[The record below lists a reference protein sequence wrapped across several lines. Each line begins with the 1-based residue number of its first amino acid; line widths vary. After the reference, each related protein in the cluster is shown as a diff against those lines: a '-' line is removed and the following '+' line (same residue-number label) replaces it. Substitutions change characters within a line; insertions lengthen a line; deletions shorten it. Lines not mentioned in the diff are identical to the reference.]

1 MTPYEYA
8 QIENARMRE
17 RMDGCPWGD
26 KTIVTGRPKIIV
38 PVNEREATVF
48 ALIKAKPGRTAA
60 VLRAEAG
67 LSVNQWKRAITN
79 LKGTG
84 HVVPRRQPD
93 NSTTW
98 WPK

>member
-17 RMDGCPWGD
+17 RADGCPWGD
-26 KTIVTGRPKIIV
+26 KSIVTGRPKVVV
-38 PVNEREATVF
+38 PTREREATLLN
-48 ALIKAKPGRTAA
+48 LIKAKPGRTAA
-60 VLRAEAG
+60 VLRAEVG
-67 LSVNQWKRAITN
+67 LSVNQWSNVIRN
-79 LKGTG
+79 LKGTRL
-84 HVVPRRQPD
+84 VVSRRESN